1 MITLDSYLNE
11 EGYVCHALEDD
22 DMLDFFDC
30 GHDSKMDKWLC
41 EKAREMH
48 SENLAKVWILAK
60 TTSPG
65 DPVGFFSLTATEL
78 TCESELAKPLFKGKT
93 LLGAYRAHPALLLGK
108 FALNKEYQGKGIDHF
123 LMLSVYVRAVEV
135 SKICG
140 VRHLL
145 IDTKTEKLLNY
156 YQNKYDFKIL
166 REGERLYRTVDEIR
180 KDLTEIGL
188 FSQAF

>member
-30 GHDSKMDKWLC
+30 GHDSTIDKWLC
-41 EKAREMH
+41 EKAPEMH
-48 SENLAKVWILAK
+48 SEDLAKVWILAK

-78 TCESELAKPLFKGKT
+78 TYDESPKHLFKGKT
-93 LLGAYRAHPALLLGK
+93 ILGAYHAHPALLLGK
-108 FALNKEYQGKGIDHF
+108 FALNKAYQGEGIDRF
-123 LMLSVYVRAVEV
+123 LMISVYVHAVEV

-140 VRHLL
+140 VRYLL
-145 IDTKTEKLLNY
+145 IDIKTEKLLNY
-156 YQNKYDFKIL
+156 YREKYGFEIL
-166 REGERLYRTVDEIR
+166 REGERLYRRVDAIR

-188 FSQAF
+188 FS

>member
-30 GHDSKMDKWLC
+30 GHDSRMDKWLC

-93 LLGAYRAHPALLLGK
+93 LLGVHRAHPALLLGK
-108 FALNKEYQGKGIDHF
+108 FALNKAYQGKGIDRF

-135 SKICG
+135 SKM
-140 VRHLL
+140 
-145 IDTKTEKLLNY
+145 LNY
-156 YQNKYDFKIL
+156 YQNKYGFKIL

-188 FSQAF
+188 FSQAV